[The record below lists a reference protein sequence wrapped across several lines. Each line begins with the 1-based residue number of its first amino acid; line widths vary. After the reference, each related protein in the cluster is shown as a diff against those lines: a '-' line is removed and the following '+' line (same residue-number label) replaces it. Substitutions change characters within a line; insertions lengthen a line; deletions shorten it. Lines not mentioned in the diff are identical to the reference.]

1 MPKRYN
7 TRLIRQRHSYDLEE
21 IAELLNKDKRTCFR
35 WIDEGLKVIDADSKP
50 LLVMGNELKRFLE
63 ERRNKNKVSLKENE
77 YFCLRCKKAVK
88 AKLGSEQNNTTGK
101 NIGKNNKKQI
111 MKTGLCEVCG
121 GKICKLC

>member
-50 LLVMGNELKRFLE
+50 LLVMGFELKRFLE

-88 AKLGSEQNNTTGK
+88 AQLGSEQNNPTGK

-111 MKTGLCEVCG
+111 MKTGLCKVCG
-121 GKICKLC
+121 GKIYKLC

>member
-7 TRLIRQRHSYDLEE
+7 TRLIRQRHSYNLEE

-35 WIDEGLKVIDADSKP
+35 WIDEGLKVIDVDSKP

-63 ERRNKNKVSLKENE
+63 ERRNKNKVSLKEKE
-77 YFCLRCKKAVK
+77 YYCLHCKKAVK
-88 AKLGSEQNNTTGK
+88 AKLGSEQNNPTGK

-121 GKICKLC
+121 GKIYKLC

>member
-21 IAELLNKDKRTCFR
+21 IAKLLNRSKRACFR

-50 LLVMGNELKRFLE
+50 LLIMGDELKRFLE
-63 ERRNKNKVSLKENE
+63 ERKNKNKVSLKENE
-77 YFCLRCKKAVK
+77 YFCLHCKKAVE
-88 AKLGSEQNNTTGK
+88 AKLESEEKNSTGK
-101 NIGKNNKKQI
+101 NIGKNNRKQI

-121 GKICKLC
+121 GKIYKLC